1 MYTYIHTYIFVAH
14 THTQDTKS
22 IILPVAGNIA
32 CSYNF
37 CNIGY
42 AVQLMRLEHPVPRW
56 AAPAFASSCLCGAV
70 VGQLLLG
77 WFGDRF
83 GRRPSM
89 AIAMSLVVIGALG
102 SAVMTTGYGNWIW
115 QSLVAWRFILGIGVG
130 RRSMCNEHAYVC
142 IYVYMCTC
150 MYICVRVCV

>member
-1 MYTYIHTYIFVAH
+1 M
-14 THTQDTKS
+14 THHSPLLRRSGGIGGTANLYDRLLTLAEDTKA

-70 VGQLLLG
+70 VGQLVLG

-83 GRRPSM
+83 GRRP
-89 AIAMSLVVIGALG
+89 AMCLTMGLLVFGALG
-102 SAVMTTGYGNWIW
+102 SAIMTTGYGNFIW
-115 QSLVAWRFILGIGVG
+115 HTLIGWRFVLGIGLG
-130 RRSMCNEHAYVC
+130 GTYPLTAGN
-142 IYVYMCTC
+142 
-150 MYICVRVCV
+150 